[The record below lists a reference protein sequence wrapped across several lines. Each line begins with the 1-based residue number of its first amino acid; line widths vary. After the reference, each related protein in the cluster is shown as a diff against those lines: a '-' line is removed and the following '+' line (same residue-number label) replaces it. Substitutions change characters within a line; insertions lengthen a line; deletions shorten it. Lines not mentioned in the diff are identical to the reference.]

1 MERLRFEIRN
11 LFLFL
16 FRSSIQLE
24 YFSGRINNVVRVIE
38 DGNQN
43 GVITF
48 FK

>member
-1 MERLRFEIRN
+1 MMERLRYEIRN
-11 LFLFL
+11 LFLL